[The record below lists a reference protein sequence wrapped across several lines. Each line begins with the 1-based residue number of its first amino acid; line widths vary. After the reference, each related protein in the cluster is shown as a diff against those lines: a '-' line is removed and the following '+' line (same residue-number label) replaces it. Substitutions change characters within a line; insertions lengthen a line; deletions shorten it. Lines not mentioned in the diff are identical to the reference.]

1 MKITTNG
8 FQSEIKTNRINF
20 AVLRKGEV
28 EVESII
34 FKSTLFSN
42 EPIETVWI
50 GTEESR
56 VELTEWFR
64 RMLSQKLILVEP
76 SGILQ
81 DFFHEHLFVN
91 DVSLPYI
98 TKTIFQ
104 ILQRLLPENLTL
116 ESITYE

>member
-56 VELTEWFR
+56 IELTDWFA
-64 RMLSQKLILVEP
+64 RMLSQKLIL
-76 SGILQ
+76 IDANNAQ
-81 DFFHEHLFVN
+81 DYFNEHLFVR

-98 TKTIFQ
+98 VKTIFQ

-116 ESITYE
+116 ISLEYE